1 MAQSGHANALSRC
14 PLSGR
19 ATSPSRQAA
28 SSKKIPR
35 VIKRHHN
42 HDRPRKKSIEFS
54 RLRLAVFSFA
64 SGLFSKICRLVFLRI
79 ACFGS

>member
-54 RLRLAVFSFA
+54 RLRLAVLLPPGFFQKFA
-64 SGLFSKICRLVFLRI
+64 DW
-79 ACFGS
+79 CF